1 MPNWLL
7 EILIVWNY
15 RTRSLWLLVL
25 GFTAVWLIPA
35 FIDWYWSTVEL
46 QGIFSGFE
54 NIFAEAQDGKFDKRG
69 LIIAFGCWVAAYRAF
84 KRDKKKLMKHF

>member
-1 MPNWLL
+1 MPSWLL

-15 RTRSLWLLVL
+15 RTRSLWLLIL

-54 NIFAEAQDGKFDKRG
+54 NIFAEAQHGKFDKRG

-84 KRDKKKLMKHF
+84 KKDKKKLMKHF